1 MKLPMTNAPPGKQV
15 MNNQRFTKLLKEHL
29 VFEEPQH
36 VDADSICVDYMN
48 RKGQP
53 PDVQYIHRSLQPKIA
68 SQGYYEKRPKPGFL
82 RVLKNPETRA
92 KCMAFNKHIAEGSE
106 GVYPPLCEAMI
117 KYSCLGG
124 NHLTIVFKG
133 SKANMLSSIS
143 GAVWSINPN
152 DDQFVNVCRQG
163 HKYYILDERLSNED
177 AEWLA
182 ESQNADNNENAG
194 NNDGMNYRAVML
206 IHNQIEAE
214 SKNKQVKTSDV
225 IARFQKG
232 SVSVM
237 NAGVISAYHKYV
249 SAQGSGAVVIEL
261 CDWVSENVDFTD
273 LTMPTGWL
281 EDSVKILPRDKVF
294 VRLVTTKLQYLG
306 GPGKEGRIVHQRP
319 TPDSARYILPAEMT
333 SLVGNSTVLELWD
346 EFLAHVRNVV
356 EPALSTLVN
365 PKRARNI
372 CSGLELW
379 SGRLAY
385 CKTYVPDEYVP
396 KLSGK
401 MTREKL
407 DQNLRSW
414 AIAVESK
421 LKLGGFIAAIG
432 ITPDSDKVEDEQVSL
447 RRP

>member
-1 MKLPMTNAPPGKQV
+1 
-15 MNNQRFTKLLKEHL
+15 
-29 VFEEPQH
+29 
-36 VDADSICVDYMN
+36 
-48 RKGQP
+48 
-53 PDVQYIHRSLQPKIA
+53 
-68 SQGYYEKRPKPGFL
+68 
-82 RVLKNPETRA
+82 
-92 KCMAFNKHIAEGSE
+92 
-106 GVYPPLCEAMI
+106 
-117 KYSCLGG
+117 
-124 NHLTIVFKG
+124 
-133 SKANMLSSIS
+133 
-143 GAVWSINPN
+143 
-152 DDQFVNVCRQG
+152 
-163 HKYYILDERLSNED
+163 
-177 AEWLA
+177 
-182 ESQNADNNENAG
+182 
-194 NNDGMNYRAVML
+194 MNYRAVML
-206 IHNQIEAE
+206 IHNQIETE

-237 NAGVISAYHKYV
+237 NAGVISSYHKYV

-281 EDSVKILPRDKVF
+281 EESVKILPRDKVF

-333 SLVGNSTVLELWD
+333 SLVGNVTVLELWD
-346 EFLAHVRNVV
+346 EFIAHVRNVV
-356 EPALSTLVN
+356 EPALSTLVI

-407 DQNLRSW
+407 DQSLRSW

-421 LKLGGFIAAIG
+421 LKLDGFIAAIG
-432 ITPDSDKVEDEQVSL
+432 ITLDSDKAEHEQVSP